1 MFLSRA
7 EADALIA
14 MNKRFRSRDTVV
26 LGPGTDATRELLGSD
41 DRELFLLDLWRGTL
55 RLSKVKLQTRARKIL
70 VLVRLDVDGA
80 PHTNPDGTKIG
91 GTHLH
96 VYREGYDSKWAYP
109 VDPAEFPNLGDM
121 AATFSDFCHR
131 CHILAPPPFQG
142 GLL

>member
-1 MFLSRA
+1 MLLSQV

-14 MNKRFRSRDTVV
+14 MDKRFRSPAAVV
-26 LGPGTDATRELLGSD
+26 LGPGTDDTRELLGSD

-55 RLSKVKLQTRARKIL
+55 RLSKIKLQTRARKVV

-80 PHTNPDGTKIG
+80 PHTNPDGNKIG

-96 VYREGYDSKWAYP
+96 VYREGFDDKWAYP
-109 VDPAEFPNLGDM
+109 VNPAEFGNLGDM
-121 AATFSDFCHR
+121 AATFSDFCR
-131 CHILAPPPFQG
+131 RSHILDPPPFQG